1 MRKVFIIGIA
11 GGSGSGKTRLAK
23 NVLKEIN
30 NKQVQAIT
38 VDSYYKDLS
47 HLTFDERAKNN
58 FDHPNAIDFD
68 LLYHD
73 LKEIMNNKAIASPL
87 YDYKTHT
94 REKEKSNKI
103 ENVKVII
110 LEGILALYNS
120 DIRDLMSMKIF
131 VDTPSDVRLLRRIKR
146 DVNKRARSI
155 ESVTEQY
162 NNTVKPMFLKFV
174 KPTKDYADLI
184 VPNGGKN
191 KISIDAIVT
200 NIKKHYI

>member
-1 MRKVFIIGIA
+1 MRNVFIIGIA

-30 NKQVQAIT
+30 NKQVQAIK

-47 HLTFDERAKNN
+47 YLTFDERAKKN
-58 FDHPNAIDFD
+58 FDHPDAIDFD
-68 LLYHD
+68 LLYND
-73 LKEIMNNKAIASPL
+73 LKNIIDNKTICTPL

-103 ENVKVII
+103 ENIKVII

-120 DIRDLMSMKIF
+120 DIRNLMSMKIF
-131 VDTPSDVRLLRRIKR
+131 VDTPSDIRLLRRIKR
-146 DVNKRARSI
+146 DINKRARSI

-174 KPTKDYADLI
+174 KPTKDFADLI

>member
-1 MRKVFIIGIA
+1 MSKVFIIGIA

-58 FDHPNAIDFD
+58 FDHPDAIDFD
-68 LLYHD
+68 LLYND
-73 LKEIMNNKAIASPL
+73 LKDIMDNKVISTPL

-120 DIRDLMSMKIF
+120 DIRNLMSMKIF

>member
-1 MRKVFIIGIA
+1 MSKVFIIGIA

-58 FDHPNAIDFD
+58 FDHPDAIDFD

-73 LKEIMNNKAIASPL
+73 LKDIMNNKTIATPL

-120 DIRDLMSMKIF
+120 DIRNLMSMKIF